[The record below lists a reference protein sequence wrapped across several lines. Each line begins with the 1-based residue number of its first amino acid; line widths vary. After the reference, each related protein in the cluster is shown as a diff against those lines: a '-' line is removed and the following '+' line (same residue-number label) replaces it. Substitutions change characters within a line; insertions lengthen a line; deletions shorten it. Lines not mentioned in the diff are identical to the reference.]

1 MICIGF
7 PYYFPLFF
15 FFESNL
21 LLLDYHMYYMTSTTE
36 FFQINNIYIYIRLWL
51 WWNVD
56 VWSDVNVYFYGD
68 IATISYLLN
77 NLVCFGDKNT
87 NFNFNSVSLRK
98 REKKSNVLLIK
109 LNYTNKPTTK
119 ALMFTIKK
127 SIHNRRQK
135 NPTEQNRKWKTNTH
149 TKKHDYKKR
158 HENTNKKYR
167 ILKIVPMLFLSV
179 RYSAIL
185 RYFPLIFSGISNL
198 PSLVRHLW
206 ISISSHSK
214 NQPTQSWCLTFS

>member
-7 PYYFPLFF
+7 SHYFPLFF

-21 LLLDYHMYYMTSTTE
+21 LLLDYHMYYMTPTTTE
-36 FFQINNIYIYIRLWL
+36 FFQINNIYIRLWL

-56 VWSDVNVYFYGD
+56 VWSDVNVYVYGD
-68 IATISYLLN
+68 IATISYLLH

-98 REKKSNVLLIK
+98 REKKSNVLLLIK

-127 SIHNRRQK
+127 KYTQPKTKEPNR
-135 NPTEQNRKWKTNTH
+135 TEQKMKDEH
-149 TKKHDYKKR
+149 TQKHDYKKTTRR
-158 HENTNKKYR
+158 HE
-167 ILKIVPMLFLSV
+167 
-179 RYSAIL
+179 
-185 RYFPLIFSGISNL
+185 
-198 PSLVRHLW
+198 
-206 ISISSHSK
+206 
-214 NQPTQSWCLTFS
+214 

>member
-7 PYYFPLFF
+7 SHYFPLFF

-21 LLLDYHMYYMTSTTE
+21 LLLDYHMYYMTPTTTKY
-36 FFQINNIYIYIRLWL
+36 FQINNIYIRLWF

-56 VWSDVNVYFYGD
+56 VWSDVNVYVYGD
-68 IATISYLLN
+68 IATISYLLH

-127 SIHNRRQK
+127 VYT
-135 NPTEQNRKWKTNTH
+135 TEDKRTQQNRTENERRTH
-149 TKKHDYKKR
+149 TH
-158 HENTNKKYR
+158 
-167 ILKIVPMLFLSV
+167 
-179 RYSAIL
+179 
-185 RYFPLIFSGISNL
+185 
-198 PSLVRHLW
+198 
-206 ISISSHSK
+206 
-214 NQPTQSWCLTFS
+214 TQKTWL